1 VSSRPAVLSDTI
13 AVLGASL
20 AGLFVAAAAA
30 GAGRQVTILERDPR
44 PDGPVWRP
52 GVPQGRQAHVL
63 LYRGLVAMEE
73 LLPGLR
79 RQLLDAGAVPF
90 DTGDLAWLGEYGWMP
105 VGIPGFGVVSATRPL
120 LEDVVRRRVAALP
133 GVEISYGTRVKALSR
148 TPTGW
153 RVHFRREAGAANGA
167 GEEEA
172 ADADLVVDA
181 SGRTSRLRT
190 WLPLLGI
197 QEPRYEAVDARV
209 GYAARLYA
217 RGSEGIGVPGIILLA
232 TPDVPRGAVALPVEA
247 DRWLVGEVGFGADRP
262 PRDPAGFEAFLNTL
276 RDPAI
281 AGLAERCEP
290 VSDVF
295 VHRQTANER
304 HVYER
309 VGDWP
314 DGLLVVGDALAA
326 FNPIYGQG
334 ITVAAIEALLLRRA
348 LAGGLRRGSAARLM
362 DSFAAVVRLPW
373 AIATGEDVRFP
384 TADRGPSGA
393 QRLLRSW
400 TAELT
405 VLAVHGDRR
414 AARILTGVYHLMAP
428 PVLLFHPQL
437 FASAAQA
444 RVRGQGPA
452 APRPQ
457 GLPHVT
463 SAR

>member
-1 VSSRPAVLSDTI
+1 V
-13 AVLGASL
+13 
-20 AGLFVAAAAA
+20 
-30 GAGRQVTILERDPR
+30 
-44 PDGPVWRP
+44 
-52 GVPQGRQAHVL
+52 

-73 LLPGLR
+73 ILPGLR

-90 DTGDLAWLGEYGWMP
+90 DTGDLAWLGEYGWTP
-105 VGIPGFGVVSATRPL
+105 VGTPGFEVVSATRPL

-133 GVEISYGTRVKALSR
+133 GVEISYGSRVKALSR

-153 RVHFRREAGAANGA
+153 RVHFRRQDGADDVASEGQ
-167 GEEEA
+167 EEA

-190 WLPLLGI
+190 WLALLGV
-197 QEPRYEAVDARV
+197 QEPQYEAVDARV

-217 RGSEGIGVPGIILLA
+217 RASDGIGVPGIVLLA
-232 TPDVPRGAVALPVEA
+232 TPDVPRGAVALPVER
-247 DRWLVGEVGFGADRP
+247 DRWLVQAVGFGADRP
-262 PRDPAGFEAFLNTL
+262 PRDPAGFEAFLDSL

-281 AGLAERCEP
+281 SGLARRCEP
-290 VSDVF
+290 LSDVF

-304 HVYER
+304 HAYER
-309 VGDWP
+309 VNDWP

-334 ITVAAIEALLLRRA
+334 ITVAAIEAVLLRGA
-348 LAGGLRRGSAARLM
+348 LTRGLRRGSAARLM
-362 DSFAAVVRLPW
+362 DSFAAAVRLPW

-384 TADRGPSGA
+384 TADRGPSRA

-400 TAELT
+400 TAELA

-414 AARILTGVYHLMAP
+414 AAEILVRVYHLMAP

-437 FASAAQA
+437 FASAARA

-452 APRPQ
+452 APRPL
-457 GLPHVT
+457 GLPQVT
-463 SAR
+463 SVQ

>member
-1 VSSRPAVLSDTI
+1 
-13 AVLGASL
+13 
-20 AGLFVAAAAA
+20 
-30 GAGRQVTILERDPR
+30 
-44 PDGPVWRP
+44 
-52 GVPQGRQAHVL
+52 
-63 LYRGLVAMEE
+63 
-73 LLPGLR
+73 
-79 RQLLDAGAVPF
+79 
-90 DTGDLAWLGEYGWMP
+90 MP
-105 VGIPGFGVVSATRPL
+105 VGVPGFEVVSATRPL

-133 GVEISYGTRVKALSR
+133 GVSISYGTQVKALSR

-153 RVHFRREAGAANGA
+153 RVHVRQAGAADGDS
-167 GEEEA
+167 EEEV
-172 ADADLVVDA
+172 DADLVVDA

-190 WLPLLGI
+190 WLPPLGV
-197 QEPRYEAVDARV
+197 QEPRCETVDARV

-217 RGSEGIGVPGIILLA
+217 RGSEKIGVPGIVLLA
-232 TPDVPRGAVALPVEA
+232 TPDVPRGAVAFPVEG

-262 PRDPAGFEAFLNTL
+262 PRDPEGFEAFLNTL

-295 VHRQTANER
+295 IHRQTANER
-304 HVYER
+304 HSYER
-309 VGDWP
+309 LGDWP

-334 ITVAAIEALLLRRA
+334 ITVAAIEALILKGA
-348 LAGGLRRGSAARLM
+348 LAGGLRHGSAARLM
-362 DSFAAVVRLPW
+362 HSFAAAVRLPW

-384 TADRGPSGA
+384 TADRGPSAA

-400 TAELT
+400 TAELS

-414 AARILTGVYHLMAP
+414 AARILPRVYHLMAP
-428 PVLLFHPQL
+428 PALLFHPQL
-437 FASAAQA
+437 FASAARA
-444 RVRGQGPA
+444 RVRGRAPA
-452 APRPQ
+452 APRPL

>member
-1 VSSRPAVLSDTI
+1 
-13 AVLGASL
+13 
-20 AGLFVAAAAA
+20 
-30 GAGRQVTILERDPR
+30 
-44 PDGPVWRP
+44 
-52 GVPQGRQAHVL
+52 
-63 LYRGLVAMEE
+63 MEE

-79 RQLLDAGAVPF
+79 GQLVEAGAVPF
-90 DTGDLAWLGEYGWMP
+90 DTGDLAWLGEYGWSP
-105 VGIPGFGVVSATRPL
+105 VGVPAFEVVSATRPL

-133 GVEISYGTRVKALSR
+133 GVDISYGARVKGLSR

-153 RVHFRREAGAANGA
+153 RVHVLRPAAQADGAS
-167 GEEEA
+167 EKEDA
-172 ADADLVVDA
+172 AEADLVVDA

-190 WLPLLGI
+190 WLPLLGV

-232 TPDVPRGAVALPVEA
+232 TPGVPRGAVALPVED
-247 DRWLVGEVGFGADRP
+247 DRWLVGEVGFGSDRP
-262 PRDPAGFEAFLNTL
+262 PRDPAGFEAFLSTL

-281 AGLAERCEP
+281 AGLVERCEP

-304 HVYER
+304 HAYER

-334 ITVAAIEALLLRRA
+334 ITVAAIEALLLRGA
-348 LAGGLRRGSAARLM
+348 LTGGLRRGSGARLM
-362 DSFAAVVRLPW
+362 DSFAAAVRLPW

-384 TADRGPSGA
+384 TADRGPSAA

-400 TAELT
+400 TAQLT

-414 AARILTGVYHLMAP
+414 AARVLARVYHLMAP

-437 FASAAQA
+437 FASAARA
-444 RVRGQGPA
+444 RVRGQGPP
-452 APRPQ
+452 APRPL